1 MRTSE
6 FDYQLPD
13 ELIAQHPPQ
22 NRSGGRLLCLGD
34 DLQHHSITELP
45 ELLRAGDLV
54 VMNDTRVYPA
64 RLSAKKSTGGKLE
77 LLVENILDERRAL
90 CLCKSSKSP
99 KPNTDIVLETGH
111 TAVVTGRQNDLF
123 EISFT
128 LDVPLLDYLQ
138 EYGSLPLPPYIERSV
153 DADDRDRY
161 QTVYACNTGAV
172 AAPTAG
178 LHFDDALIE
187 RCRNKEIEFDFLT
200 LHVGAGTFQPVR
212 GDSLEDHI
220 MHAEWLNVS
229 QSLCDKIQETKDS
242 GGRVIAIGTTV
253 VRALETAASQGE
265 LKPYVGDTRLFIK
278 PGDSFSVV
286 DGLLTNFHLPRSTLL
301 MLVCAF
307 AGKSRMLNAYNI
319 AVDEKYRFF
328 SYGDAMLV
336 WPDGRDV

>member
-111 TAVVTGRQNDLF
+111 TAVVTGRQDDLF
-123 EISFT
+123 EISFM

-172 AAPTAG
+172 AAP
-178 LHFDDALIE
+178 LSLI
-187 RCRNKEIEFDFLT
+187 
-200 LHVGAGTFQPVR
+200 
-212 GDSLEDHI
+212 HI
-220 MHAEWLNVS
+220 SEP
-229 QSLCDKIQETKDS
+229 T
-242 GGRVIAIGTTV
+242 R
-253 VRALETAASQGE
+253 
-265 LKPYVGDTRLFIK
+265 PY
-278 PGDSFSVV
+278 
-286 DGLLTNFHLPRSTLL
+286 
-301 MLVCAF
+301 
-307 AGKSRMLNAYNI
+307 
-319 AVDEKYRFF
+319 
-328 SYGDAMLV
+328 
-336 WPDGRDV
+336 